1 ACRSIRWTTQ
11 PSSRRPSRSTRS
23 TTSSSARTW
32 STPSATPSRP
42 MGVLGSIDRGLTRLV
57 SWIAQALLWSAVAAG
72 FYQVL
77 ARFVLESPSAWSEG
91 WTRAAIIWT
100 VMLGVALAFRQG
112 AMLGVD
118 LLHNLLAPRRARVLE
133 HVVLLIVVGFLGFLV
148 WIGADMTWRVR
159 FQTTPSMGISIS
171 WIYLS
176 IPVGATLALFA
187 ALAYWAEGP
196 RRPHIETV

>member
-1 ACRSIRWTTQ
+1 MRA
-11 PSSRRPSRSTRS
+11 
-23 TTSSSARTW
+23 
-32 STPSATPSRP
+32 
-42 MGVLGSIDRGLTRLV
+42 LGLIDRGLSRLV
-57 SWIAQALLWSAVAAG
+57 SWVAQALLWSAVAAG

-77 ARFVLESPSAWSEG
+77 ARFVLESPSAWSEA
-91 WTRAAIIWT
+91 WTRAAIIWA

-118 LLHNLLAPRRARVLE
+118 LLHNLLAPHRARMLE
-133 HVVLLIVVGFLGFLV
+133 HLVLLIVVGFLGFLI

-159 FQTTPSMGISIS
+159 FQTTPSMGVSIS

-176 IPVGATLALFA
+176 IPVGAALSLLA

-196 RRPHIETV
+196 RRVHIETV

>member
-1 ACRSIRWTTQ
+1 MRA
-11 PSSRRPSRSTRS
+11 
-23 TTSSSARTW
+23 
-32 STPSATPSRP
+32 
-42 MGVLGSIDRGLTRLV
+42 LGLIDRGLSRLV
-57 SWIAQALLWSAVAAG
+57 SWVAQALLWSAVAAG

-77 ARFVLESPSAWSEG
+77 ARFVLESPSAWSEA
-91 WTRAAIIWT
+91 WTRAAIIWA

-118 LLHNLLAPRRARVLE
+118 LLHNLLAPHRARMLE
-133 HVVLLIVVGFLGFLV
+133 HLVLLIVVGFLGFLI

-159 FQTTPSMGISIS
+159 FQTTPSMGVSIS

-176 IPVGATLALFA
+176 IPVGAALSLFA

-196 RRPHIETV
+196 RRVHIETV

>member
-1 ACRSIRWTTQ
+1 MRA
-11 PSSRRPSRSTRS
+11 
-23 TTSSSARTW
+23 
-32 STPSATPSRP
+32 
-42 MGVLGSIDRGLTRLV
+42 LGLIDRGLSRLV
-57 SWIAQALLWSAVAAG
+57 SWVAQGLLWSAVAAG

-77 ARFVLESPSAWSEG
+77 ARFVLESPSAWSEA
-91 WTRAAIIWT
+91 WTRAAIIWA

-118 LLHNLLAPRRARVLE
+118 LLHNLLAPHRARMLE
-133 HVVLLIVVGFLGFLV
+133 HLVLLIVVGFLGFLI

-159 FQTTPSMGISIS
+159 FQTTPSMGVSIS

-176 IPVGATLALFA
+176 IPVGAALSLLA

-196 RRPHIETV
+196 RRVHIETV

>member
-1 ACRSIRWTTQ
+1 
-11 PSSRRPSRSTRS
+11 
-23 TTSSSARTW
+23 
-32 STPSATPSRP
+32 TPSATPSRP

-57 SWIAQALLWSAVAAG
+57 SWLAQALLWSAVAAG

-133 HVVLLIVVGFLGFLV
+133 HVVLLIVVGFLSFLV
-148 WIGADMTWRVR
+148 WIGADM
-159 FQTTPSMGISIS
+159 
-171 WIYLS
+171 
-176 IPVGATLALFA
+176 
-187 ALAYWAEGP
+187 
-196 RRPHIETV
+196 

>member
-1 ACRSIRWTTQ
+1 M
-11 PSSRRPSRSTRS
+11 
-23 TTSSSARTW
+23 SA
-32 STPSATPSRP
+32 
-42 MGVLGSIDRGLTRLV
+42 LGLIDRGLSRLV
-57 SWIAQALLWSAVAAG
+57 SWVAQALLWSAVAAG

-77 ARFVLESPSAWSEG
+77 ARFVLESPSAWSEA
-91 WTRAAIIWT
+91 WTRAAIIWA

-118 LLHNLLAPRRARVLE
+118 LLHNLLAPHRARMLE
-133 HVVLLIVVGFLGFLV
+133 HLVLLIVVGFLGFLI

-159 FQTTPSMGISIS
+159 FQTTPSMGVSIS

-176 IPVGATLALFA
+176 IPVGATLSLLA

-196 RRPHIETV
+196 RRVHIETV